1 MTKLGHLNA
10 TYPRRD
16 NCMAIG
22 AAIRLIVFVAFIL
35 TLFSKD
41 ASAQAVQITQ
51 PYDSQT
57 VHGSV
62 GIAVWTNN
70 NVLWVNW
77 YVDGK
82 YLSSSPGSTASAWEY
97 YWDSNS
103 VANGSH
109 TISVAG
115 FDSSHNRIAQPS
127 LTVNVQNSSS
137 GSSGWVSIV
146 APSAGSTVSGNVPFT
161 AQSSSSVVWINYY
174 IDGGYV
180 WSSPSYT
187 YNWNSTGSGSGAHTL
202 MVKGYD
208 GSGNQLDQKSI
219 SVTVGGSSGGSGPTY
234 FSLQTVGAQLPTG
247 DQCAQWVHSQG
258 GSETEPAN
266 AGANQTTPT
275 ANELQ
280 SFHSNPT
287 FIADLP
293 ISDYANIDGNFTGST
308 IQIIRWASCK
318 WGIDENAMKAQ
329 AWEEAIWAQS
339 ETGDWRTDPSLCQ
352 AGSWNGWTGSGCWQS
367 YGIYQEKPVAWN
379 IWPEV
384 RDSTAF
390 NADFRGGYLRACING
405 DIKGLDNG
413 YPYGDT
419 NTRLWG
425 CMGEWYSGHWY
436 DSGAYYYIGLVQN
449 WVNTLP
455 WQ

>member
-1 MTKLGHLNA
+1 
-10 TYPRRD
+10 
-16 NCMAIG
+16 
-22 AAIRLIVFVAFIL
+22 
-35 TLFSKD
+35 
-41 ASAQAVQITQ
+41 
-51 PYDSQT
+51 
-57 VHGSV
+57 
-62 GIAVWTNN
+62 
-70 NVLWVNW
+70 
-77 YVDGK
+77 
-82 YLSSSPGSTASAWEY
+82 
-97 YWDSNS
+97 
-103 VANGSH
+103 
-109 TISVAG
+109 
-115 FDSSHNRIAQPS
+115 
-127 LTVNVQNSSS
+127 
-137 GSSGWVSIV
+137 V
-146 APSAGSTVSGNVPFT
+146 APSAGSTVSGSVPFT
-161 AQSSSSVVWINYY
+161 AQSSSSVVWVNYY

-187 YNWNSTGSGSGAHTL
+187 YNWNSTASGSGAHSLT
-202 MVKGYD
+202 VKGYD
-208 GSGNQLDQKSI
+208 GSGNQVAQDSI
-219 SVTVGGSSGGSGPTY
+219 SVTVGGSSGGGSSGGSGPAY

-258 GSETEPAN
+258 GSETQSAN

-275 ANELQ
+275 ASELQ

-293 ISDYANIDGNFTGST
+293 SSDYANIDGNFTGTT

-329 AWEEAIWAQS
+329 AWEESSSWISGAWYIWSQG
-339 ETGDWRTDPSLCQ
+339 ETGDWRTDPSVCQ
-352 AGSWNGWTGSGCWQS
+352 AGSWYGWTGSGCWQS
-367 YGIYQEKPVAWN
+367 FGIYQEKPLTWN

-405 DIKGLDNG
+405 DIRGLDNG

-419 NTRLWG
+419 YTRLWG

-436 DSGAYYYIGLVQN
+436 DSGANYYIGLVQN